1 MAEAR
6 PVTVDAFF
14 EGAPVARLVFDR
26 LRTVVEGLGPCT
38 VRVTRSQV
46 AFRRRR
52 GFAYLWIPGR
62 YLSRTQAPVV
72 VSIAL
77 DHELHSPR
85 FKEVV
90 EPSPG
95 HWMHHLEV
103 HDPEDLDDEVVGWL
117 AQAAAQADGS

>member
-6 PVTVDAFF
+6 PVTLDAFF
-14 EGAPVARLVFDR
+14 EGAPAARLVFER
-26 LRTVVEGLGPCT
+26 LRTLVEGLGPCT
-38 VRVTRSQV
+38 FRVTRSQV
-46 AFRRRR
+46 ALRRRR

-62 YLSRTQAPVV
+62 YLSRPQAPVV
-72 VSIAL
+72 LSIAL
-77 DHELHSPR
+77 DHALDSPR

-103 HDPEDLDDEVVGWL
+103 HDPDDLDAEVVGWL
-117 AQAAAQADGS
+117 AESAAQAGGG